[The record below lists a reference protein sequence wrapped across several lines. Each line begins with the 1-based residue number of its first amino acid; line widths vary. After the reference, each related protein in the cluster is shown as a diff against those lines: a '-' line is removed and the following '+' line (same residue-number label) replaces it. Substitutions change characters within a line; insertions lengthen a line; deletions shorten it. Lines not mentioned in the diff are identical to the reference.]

1 MTTYLIWLTVA
12 TGVTTFLLR
21 AFPFI
26 LFDRGKKSSAFL
38 EDIGRLISPAAIAML
53 IVYCFSSYFDK
64 VSFADKYYG
73 ASEWIAAAV
82 VILLQLKWK
91 NPMVSIIAGTAV
103 YMVLIQKL
111 LV

>member
-1 MTTYLIWLTVA
+1 MSR
-12 TGVTTFLLR
+12 GVVMRVMSEEKLNKL
-21 AFPFI
+21 AEFI
-26 LFDRGKKSSAFL
+26 KQ
-38 EDIGRLISPAAIAML
+38 
-53 IVYCFSSYFDK
+53 DK